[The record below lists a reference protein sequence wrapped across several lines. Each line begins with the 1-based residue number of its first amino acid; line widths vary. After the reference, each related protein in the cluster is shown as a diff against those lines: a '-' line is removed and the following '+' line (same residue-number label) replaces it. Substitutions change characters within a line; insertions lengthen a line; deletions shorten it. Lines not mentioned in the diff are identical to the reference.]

1 LTRPATVFNLP
12 PSARREQ
19 YFFQRFVL
27 RDGEN
32 AMQKGST
39 LGWVRQERFLVISV
53 LTTIAFY
60 LFSDSLFGGLSDTYR
75 LALIF
80 FWLFSAVLGSAL
92 AVVRHADHIAERLG
106 EPYGT
111 LILTLCITSIEV
123 VSITA
128 IMLHGANNPTLARD
142 TLFAVTMIVLNGM
155 VGLSLLLGGW
165 RYHEQYYNL
174 QGANTYLGV
183 IIPLGVLCLVL
194 PNFTVVQSG
203 PPKLSFAERIFVAT
217 VSLGLYAAFLFLQTS
232 RHRAYF
238 AAEEHVKEAP
248 TPETPTSGPPLA
260 WHAVLLAIYMAL
272 VVYLAEKL
280 APPVDYVVETM
291 GKPAAFAG
299 LAMAVLVATPEIV
312 SAVRAAGKNNLQRS
326 MNIFLGS
333 VLSTI
338 GLTIPAI
345 IVISELT
352 LHPIQLGLEHTDLLL
367 FVLTLLLCTVTF
379 SSGRTNILQGG
390 VHLILF
396 AAYIFFIFQ

>member
-1 LTRPATVFNLP
+1 MQTTG
-12 PSARREQ
+12 
-19 YFFQRFVL
+19 VL
-27 RDGEN
+27 
-32 AMQKGST
+32 A
-39 LGWVRQERFLVISV
+39 WVRNERFLALSV
-53 LTTIAFY
+53 LTTLAFY
-60 LFSDSLFGGLSDTYR
+60 GFGDAMFSGLSSPYR
-75 LALIF
+75 LALVF
-80 FWLFSAVLGSAL
+80 FWLFGVVLGSAL
-92 AVVRHADHIAERLG
+92 AVVRHAEQLAIRLG

-111 LILTLCITSIEV
+111 LILTLCVTSIEV

-165 RYHEQYYNL
+165 RYREQYYNL

-183 IIPLGVLCLVL
+183 IIPMGVLCLVL
-194 PNFTVVQSG
+194 PDFISTQVG
-203 PPKLSFAERIFVAT
+203 PPMLSMPQKIFVAT
-217 VSLGLYAAFLFLQTS
+217 VSLVLYVAFLALQAN

-238 AAEEHVKEAP
+238 TVGGENVAAGHEEAAA
-248 TPETPTSGPPLA
+248 SSSSPLA
-260 WHAVLLAIYMAL
+260 LHVALLAVYMAL

-291 GKPAAFAG
+291 GKPAALAG
-299 LAMAVLVATPEIV
+299 LAMAVLVATPEIIG
-312 SAVRAAGKNNLQRS
+312 AVRAAGRNNLQRS

-345 IVISELT
+345 IVISDVT
-352 LHPIQLGLEHTDLLL
+352 QHPIRLGLEHTDLLL
-367 FVLTLLLCTVTF
+367 FVLTLALCMVTF

-396 AAYIFFIFQ
+396 VAYLFLIFQG

>member
-1 LTRPATVFNLP
+1 
-12 PSARREQ
+12 
-19 YFFQRFVL
+19 
-27 RDGEN
+27 
-32 AMQKGST
+32 MQMAG
-39 LGWVRQERFLVISV
+39 VRALIRKERFLALSL
-53 LTTIAFY
+53 LTTIAFF
-60 LFSDSLFGGLSDTYR
+60 LFGDSLFDGLSNLFR
-75 LALIF
+75 LVLIL
-80 FWLFSAVLGSAL
+80 FWLFSVVLGSAL
-92 AVVRHADHIAERLG
+92 AVVRHAEQLAERLG

-165 RYHEQYYNL
+165 RYREQHFNL

-194 PNFTVVQSG
+194 PDFITVASG
-203 PPKLSFAERIFVAT
+203 PPMLSAPQKIFVAT
-217 VSLGLYAAFLFLQTS
+217 VSLGLYVAFLGLQTS

-238 AAEEHVKEAP
+238 TAQHETAAENVLAPDASHSPLSTHV
-248 TPETPTSGPPLA
+248 
-260 WHAVLLAIYMAL
+260 VLLAIYMAL
-272 VVYLAEKL
+272 VVYLAQRL

-291 GKPAAFAG
+291 GKPAALAG
-299 LAMAVLVATPEIV
+299 LAMAVLVAAPEIIG
-312 SAVRAAGKNNLQRS
+312 AVRAAGRNNLQRS

-345 IVISELT
+345 IVISEVT
-352 LHPIQLGLEHTDLLL
+352 RHPVRLGLEHTDLLL
-367 FVLTLLLCTVTF
+367 FVLTLALCMVTF

-396 AAYIFFIFQ
+396 VSYLFLIFQG

>member
-1 LTRPATVFNLP
+1 MHITGVLTLIR
-12 PSARREQ
+12 S
-19 YFFQRFVL
+19 
-27 RDGEN
+27 
-32 AMQKGST
+32 
-39 LGWVRQERFLVISV
+39 ERFLILSV
-53 LTTIAFY
+53 LTTVAF
-60 LFSDSLFGGLSDTYR
+60 FVFGDTLLSGLSNLYR

-80 FWLFSAVLGSAL
+80 FWLFFVVLGSAL
-92 AVVRHADHIAERLG
+92 AVVRHAEHLAERLG

-128 IMLHGANNPTLARD
+128 IMLHGENNPTLARD

-155 VGLSLLLGGW
+155 VGLSLLFGGW
-165 RYHEQYYNL
+165 RYREQYYNL

-194 PNFTVVQSG
+194 PDFIVTASG
-203 PPKLSFAERIFVAT
+203 PPRLSLPQKTFVAT
-217 VSLGLYAAFLFLQTS
+217 VSLGLYMAFLLLQTS

-238 AAEEHVKEAP
+238 TVQHEVAESDVAVGHSGDTRIFRHV
-248 TPETPTSGPPLA
+248 
-260 WHAVLLAIYMAL
+260 VLLAIYMAL

-291 GKPAAFAG
+291 GKPAALAG
-299 LAMAVLVATPEIV
+299 LAMAVLVATPEIIG
-312 SAVRAAGKNNLQRS
+312 AVRAAGNNNLQRS

-345 IVISELT
+345 IVISEVT
-352 LHPIQLGLEHTDLLL
+352 RHPVRLGLEHTDLLL
-367 FVLTLLLCTVTF
+367 FVLTLVLCTVTF

-396 AAYIFFIFQ
+396 AAYLFLIFQG

>member
-1 LTRPATVFNLP
+1 MQTIGVLT
-12 PSARREQ
+12 
-19 YFFQRFVL
+19 VL
-27 RDGEN
+27 R
-32 AMQKGST
+32 
-39 LGWVRQERFLVISV
+39 RERFLAISV
-53 LTTIAFY
+53 LTTLAFY
-60 LFSDSLFGGLSDTYR
+60 LFGDTLFGGLSNLYR
-75 LALIF
+75 LAVIF
-80 FWLFSAVLGSAL
+80 FWLFSVVLGSAL
-92 AVVRHADHIAERLG
+92 AVVRHAERLAEKLG

-165 RYHEQYYNL
+165 RYREQHYNL
-174 QGANTYLGV
+174 HGANTYLGV

-194 PNFTVVQSG
+194 PDFIVAASG
-203 PPKLSFAERIFVAT
+203 PPRLSAAQKIFVAT
-217 VSLGLYAAFLFLQTS
+217 VSAGLYAAFLALQTS

-238 AAEEHVKEAP
+238 TVQTGEGEASEAAPSDAPLTPHVI
-248 TPETPTSGPPLA
+248 
-260 WHAVLLAIYMAL
+260 LLVIYMAL

-291 GKPAAFAG
+291 GQPAALAG
-299 LAMAVLVATPEIV
+299 LAMAVLVATPEIIG
-312 SAVRAAGKNNLQRS
+312 AVRAAGRNNLQRS

-352 LHPIQLGLEHTDLLL
+352 DHPVRLGLEHTDLLL
-367 FVLTLLLCTVTF
+367 FVLTLALCMVTF
-379 SSGRTNILQGG
+379 SSGRTNVLQGG

-396 AAYIFFIFQ
+396 LAYLFLIFAG

>member
-1 LTRPATVFNLP
+1 MQTIG
-12 PSARREQ
+12 
-19 YFFQRFVL
+19 VL
-27 RDGEN
+27 ALLRKE
-32 AMQKGST
+32 
-39 LGWVRQERFLVISV
+39 LFLAISV
-53 LTTIAFY
+53 LTTLAFY
-60 LFSDSLFGGLSDTYR
+60 LFGDTLFGGLSSLYR
-75 LALIF
+75 LALVF
-80 FWLFSAVLGSAL
+80 FWLFSVVLGSAL
-92 AVVRHADHIAERLG
+92 AVVRHAEGLAEKLG

-128 IMLHGANNPTLARD
+128 IMLHGENNPTLARD

-183 IIPLGVLCLVL
+183 IIPLGVLCLVM
-194 PNFTVVQSG
+194 PDFIVTASG
-203 PPKLSFAERIFVAT
+203 PPRMSAAQKIFVAA
-217 VSLGLYAAFLFLQTS
+217 VSLGLYLAFLALQTS

-238 AAEEHVKEAP
+238 TVQNTVMDESEASDAKP
-248 TPETPTSGPPLA
+248 SDSPLA
-260 WHAVLLAIYMAL
+260 LHAILLVVYMSL

-291 GKPAAFAG
+291 GKPAALAG

-312 SAVRAAGKNNLQRS
+312 GAVRAAGRNNLQRS

-352 LHPIQLGLEHTDLLL
+352 QHPVRLGLEHTDLLL
-367 FVLTLLLCTVTF
+367 FVLTLALCMVTF

-396 AAYIFFIFQ
+396 LAYLFLIFAG